1 MCAAGDSLEVS
12 PYSFSF
18 QHESHKI
25 SDADSGVIWWATLA
39 LFRIAQW
46 LDGAKTMVDARALDS
61 VLSLLE
67 SKNLDIRGRACE
79 IVGML
84 ATHEPTAPAV
94 LKPKP
99 CATLVSLLWWVCVL
113 F

>member
-1 MCAAGDSLEVS
+1 VI

-18 QHESHKI
+18 QHDSHKI
-25 SDADSGVIWWATLA
+25 SDADSNVIWWATLA

-46 LDGAKTMVDARALDS
+46 LDGAKAMVDARALDS

-67 SKNLDIRGRACE
+67 SENPDIRGWACE
-79 IVGML
+79 IVGRL
-84 ATHEPTAPAV
+84 VIHEPTAPTV
-94 LKPKP
+94 LEPKP
-99 CATLVSLLWWVCVL
+99 CATLVSLMRWVCVL